1 MPRGTTL
8 SECLEMLRYEA
19 GHSPSRALGKNVE
32 PALRN
37 LLRRT
42 QMFLWA
48 DYPWDFLEVERLVP
62 TQAGDRYY
70 AFPADLDGTRIRTV
84 SVRYSGLWAPVHYG
98 ISDIDYNSMD
108 PDHNYRNVPVLKWG
122 WRKNVEQDSEPVSG
136 MMFEVWPLPA
146 ATAAPPDLEHQIKFT
161 GLRTLK
167 RFTADADVCD
177 LDDQLIVLFA
187 AAKLLGRQKL
197 ADGQEAQ
204 AAAATYYARMRGETH
219 KSPMFVLGSATDD
232 GLAEREHQIWVS
244 YAKAVPGP

>member
-8 SECLEMLRYEA
+8 SECLEMLRFEA

-32 PALRN
+32 PSLRN

-62 TQAGDRYY
+62 MQAGGRYY
-70 AFPADLDGTRIRTV
+70 AFPADLDGTRIRSV
-84 SVRYSGLWAPVHYG
+84 SVRWSALWSPMCYG
-98 ISDIDYNSMD
+98 ITDVDYNAQD
-108 PDHNYRNVPVLKWG
+108 PAADQRNVPVIKWG
-122 WRKNVEQDSEPVSG
+122 WRKNIEQDPEPVSA
-136 MMFEVWPLPA
+136 MMFEVWPLPG
-146 ATAAPPDLEHQIKFT
+146 ATAAPPNLEHQVKFE
-161 GLRTLK
+161 GVRTLK
-167 RFTADADVCD
+167 RFTQDNDVCD

-204 AAAATYYARMRGETH
+204 AAASTYYARMRGQTH
-219 KSPMFVLGSATDD
+219 KSPMFVLGGATD
-232 GLAEREHQIWVS
+232 GFEEREHEIWVS